1 MLRECVSFVF
11 FFKQKTAY
19 VLRIS
24 DGNSDVC
31 SSDLQPLLGR
41 VPQRVE
47 ARDQRQR
54 LEAGDGAFI
63 AQLAAD
69 LAAAVLRLVEQGAD
83 RRDGRILKAG
93 DRMGLA
99 AEGVAAAVPEELA
112 DEIAAAKVGVGQR
125 QCDPFSRSEEQTSK
139 LPSLI
144 RKS

>member
-47 ARDQRQR
+47 ARDQRQS

-69 LAAAVLRLVEQGAD
+69 LAAAVLRQIGRASCRERGCRYATISAD
-83 RRDGRILKAG
+83 AVSVRTQYRTMSIAQRTKLWGHKNG
-93 DRMGLA
+93 HTDRYIPG
-99 AEGVAAAVPEELA
+99 P
-112 DEIAAAKVGVGQR
+112 
-125 QCDPFSRSEEQTSK
+125 
-139 LPSLI
+139 
-144 RKS
+144 